1 MERLI
6 GSVLCAA
13 LIAWPTGCSDD
24 ASSGGGSGGDA
35 GSGGEAGSGA
45 AGGSAGAGGTG
56 GTGGSGDTVLL
67 SAIVTRAPSI
77 DDMLFGGPPFEE
89 VELCEADTTNCSTT
103 NALGFA
109 SIMVP
114 ANQEVTYTL
123 SIAGYVPYFVG
134 DVSDPPA
141 ITGTW
146 PMISDA
152 LMEAEFQRIG
162 LTWPSDSFGLLALGV
177 SPRQPG
183 VTWKV
188 LNETTEGYYM
198 DAECVAHRELAA
210 TTNCGRGGH
219 YEVGP
224 GTHVVEFGGTAT
236 NCSPGIAWPGTAA
249 NQIRVPVRALH
260 IGWGNMQCDDP

>member
-6 GSVLCAA
+6 GTALCAL
-13 LIAWPTGCSDD
+13 LIAWPIGCSDD

-45 AGGSAGAGGTG
+45 TGGSAGAGGM
-56 GTGGSGDTVLL
+56 GGSGDTVLL
-67 SAIVTRAPSI
+67 SATVTRAPSI

-177 SPRQPG
+177 DQVG
-183 VTWKV
+183 VTWEV
-188 LNETTEGYYM
+188 LNENTIHYYM
-198 DAECVAHRELAA
+198 DENCIAHRELTA
-210 TTNCGRGGH
+210 TTSCSRGGH

-224 GTHVVEFGGTAT
+224 GTHEVEFGGAAT
-236 NCSPGIAWPGTAA
+236 NCSPGIAWPGNAA
-249 NQIRVPVRALH
+249 NQIRVPVRVGH
-260 IGWGNMQCDDP
+260 IGWGNMRCDDPQ